1 MKQNCKFIYIP
12 GLWFIQ
18 SLESHSLFFCTQN
31 LSFFTP
37 DGMLENIAFITYVN
51 NPHPLLNPSTTITFH
66 PPKYLYYFFYYQ
78 ERERKK
84 FTYEFWVEAKK
95 KKRNKSQQQFNNGIF
110 QRDFLLVLFL
120 LDLPQVTREHYQLNK
135 KSQLY
140 FLIKYQILLN

>member
-51 NPHPLLNPSTTITFH
+51 NPPPLLNPSTTITFH

-95 KKRNKSQQQFNNGIF
+95 KKGTSRSNNSIMASFKEISCLSFFCLTYRKSQGNITN
-110 QRDFLLVLFL
+110 
-120 LDLPQVTREHYQLNK
+120 
-135 KSQLY
+135 
-140 FLIKYQILLN
+140 